1 MHRTILL
8 ALLLGG
14 SLFAQMPK
22 SLYAWWSKPVVTR
35 QLNLTNV
42 QRQEIRATVMQF
54 RPHLIDIRAEVSKA
68 EIDLEAQFDHDP
80 VDQAKAN
87 QAIERLIAARTDLTR
102 TLSQMSLK
110 LRSVLTEQQWRDLQR
125 LRPGQ
130 GEELPA
136 SESPVP
142 K

>member
-1 MHRTILL
+1 MRRTILL
-8 ALLLGG
+8 ALLLSG

-42 QRQEIRATVMQF
+42 QRQQIRATVMQF
-54 RPHLIDIRAEVSKA
+54 RPHLIDIRAEVTKA
-68 EIDLEAQFDHDP
+68 EIDLQAQFDHDP
-80 VDQAKAN
+80 VDQGKAN

-110 LRSVLTEQQWRDLQR
+110 LRTVLTEQQWRDLQR

-130 GEELPA
+130 GEELPGV
-136 SESPVP
+136 ESPAP

>member
-1 MHRTILL
+1 MRRYFLI
-8 ALLLGG
+8 ALFVSG

-22 SLYAWWSKPVVTR
+22 SLYAWWSKPVIAK

-42 QRQEIRATVMQF
+42 QRQQIRSTVMQY
-54 RPHLIDIRAEVSKA
+54 RPRLIDIRAEVNKA
-68 EIDLEAQFDHDP
+68 EIDLQAQFDHDP
-80 VDQAKAN
+80 VDQAQAN

-110 LRSVLTEQQWRDLQR
+110 LRTVLTEQQWRDLQR

-130 GEELPA
+130 AEELPTGDNA
-136 SESPVP
+136 ARD
-142 K
+142 